1 MEKKEK
7 NKEKELEEKIK
18 NEEKTT
24 EATSTESNLEESEAD
39 EKDVSEMTKEEL
51 ETEVERLK
59 KENDKYYKH
68 LQRTAAEF
76 DNYKKRVSKERDN
89 IYALA
94 VGDVVAEYINVLDN
108 IDRALAVETADEK
121 MKQGIEMIHKQML
134 GIMTS
139 LGVTEIPTVNETFN
153 PEIHDAVMHI
163 ESDDYGEQVV
173 VEELRKGYRRG
184 DRIIRHAMV
193 KVAN

>member
-7 NKEKELEEKIK
+7 NKEKELDENVKKAEVV
-18 NEEKTT
+18 
-24 EATSTESNLEESEAD
+24 
-39 EKDVSEMTKEEL
+39 EKDLDETEERDISDMSKEEL
-51 ETEVERLK
+51 EAEVERLK
-59 KENDKYYKH
+59 KENDKYYVH

-121 MKQGIEMIHKQML
+121 MKQGIEMIHKQMI
-134 GIMTS
+134 GIMNS
-139 LGVTEIPTVNETFN
+139 LGVFEIPTVNETFN
-153 PEIHDAVMHI
+153 PEVHDAVMHI
-163 ESDDYGEQVV
+163 ESEEYGEQVV
-173 VEELRKGYRRG
+173 VEELRKGYKRG
-184 DRIIRHAMV
+184 DRVIRHAMV

>member
-7 NKEKELEEKIK
+7 NKEKELEEKNAELENTEIET
-18 NEEKTT
+18 EET
-24 EATSTESNLEESEAD
+24 EETD

-51 ETEVERLK
+51 ENEVVNLK

-76 DNYKKRVSKERDN
+76 DNYKKRVSKEKDN

-94 VGDVVAEYINVLDN
+94 VGDVVGEFINVLDN
-108 IDRALAVETADEK
+108 IDRAIAVETADEK
-121 MKQGIEMIHKQML
+121 MKQGVAMIHKQML
-134 GIMTS
+134 DIMKS

-153 PEIHDAVMHI
+153 PEVHDAVMHV
-163 ESDDYGEQVV
+163 ESEEYGEQVV

>member
-7 NKEKELEEKIK
+7 NKDVEEKMK
-18 NEEKTT
+18 NTTSATEENNST
-24 EATSTESNLEESEAD
+24 EAEANEVD
-39 EKDVSEMTKEEL
+39 YSEMSKEDL
-51 ETEVERLK
+51 EIEVERLK

-76 DNYKKRVSKERDN
+76 DNYKKRVSKEKDN

-94 VGDVVAEYINVLDN
+94 VGDIVGEYINVLDN

-121 MKQGIEMIHKQML
+121 MKQGIEMIHKQMI
-134 GIMTS
+134 GIMNS
-139 LGVTEIPTVNETFN
+139 LGVFEIPTVNETFN

-163 ESDDYGEQVV
+163 ESEEYGEQIV

-184 DRIIRHAMV
+184 DRVIRHAMV